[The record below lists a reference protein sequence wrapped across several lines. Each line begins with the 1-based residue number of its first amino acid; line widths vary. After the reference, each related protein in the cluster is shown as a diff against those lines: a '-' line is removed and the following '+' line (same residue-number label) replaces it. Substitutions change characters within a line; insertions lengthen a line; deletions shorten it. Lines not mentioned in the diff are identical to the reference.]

1 MSYRSHDLATNT
13 VTELMGTTAHALCVD
28 GVSPCRFLGY
38 RFRDQDVN
46 IMIYEHD
53 DTVDVEVKNTANNKV
68 LSKQQGRWVSHVAN
82 NECHASST
90 ITLDMAPGQTKHNHR
105 HWLVGQFDGQP
116 CRESSLS
123 LSVIDA
129 DSKQVLFSTS
139 HSFYELTRHDDYTD
153 DQLQQVAYEKL
164 HFYLNDATETIDWP
178 DYLFSSTGDAPSIV
192 ERVTEVEQKIAE
204 LNITEATFDDESPL
218 ASPAEQAFNHL
229 QTELDDLL
237 YYSFEYGI
245 SRADY
250 QRLRDSGAALF
261 WFRYGE
267 GAGTAVTLDVRS
279 GRIIEVSSRG
289 Q

>member
-1 MSYRSHDLATNT
+1 MRPSLFLLLLLALPVYSDIIQTETHTIRIDRLCPEGYVICDWVSYRSRDLAANT
-13 VTELMGTTAHALCVD
+13 VTELMGTTVHALCAD

-53 DTVDVEVKNTANNKV
+53 DTVDVEVKNTANNEI

-90 ITLDMAPGQTKHNHR
+90 VTLDMAPGQTKHDHR

-129 DSKQVLFSTS
+129 DSKQVLFSTG

-178 DYLFSSTGDAPSIV
+178 DYLFFQH
-192 ERVTEVEQKIAE
+192 R
-204 LNITEATFDDESPL
+204 
-218 ASPAEQAFNHL
+218 
-229 QTELDDLL
+229 
-237 YYSFEYGI
+237 
-245 SRADY
+245 
-250 QRLRDSGAALF
+250 
-261 WFRYGE
+261 
-267 GAGTAVTLDVRS
+267 
-279 GRIIEVSSRG
+279 
-289 Q
+289 